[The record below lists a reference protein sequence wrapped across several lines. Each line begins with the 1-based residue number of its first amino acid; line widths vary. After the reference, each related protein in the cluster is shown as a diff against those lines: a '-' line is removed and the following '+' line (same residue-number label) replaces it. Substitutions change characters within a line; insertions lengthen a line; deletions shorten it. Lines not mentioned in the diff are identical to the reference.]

1 MKRYDYV
8 IVGAGAAGCVLANRL
23 TEDADVKVLI
33 LEAGGPDNNMYM
45 HMPLGWRQIWR
56 GPMHNWNY
64 TSEPEPY
71 LGDRKIMAPRGKTLG
86 GSTSINGMLYIRGNR
101 SDYDQWR
108 QLGNTGWSYADV
120 LPYFKRGENNWRG
133 ETKYHGGSG
142 PIGVSRIDVE
152 GLFFDDVMQAA
163 KNAGFLV
170 TEDVNGE
177 VQEGFGGVDFMM
189 KDGRRVSSARG
200 YLRPA
205 MSRPKLT
212 VETDALVSR
221 VLIENGRAIG
231 VEYSRGGTVEVANA
245 DREVILSGGSY
256 NSPQLLLLSGI
267 GPPEEIRKH
276 GLPVVHELPGV
287 GRNLQEHPISF
298 IQFATKEPVT
308 YLKELRW
315 DKVTLAGLQW
325 MAFKS
330 GPMSNQ
336 PLTALGFI
344 KSRPDL
350 ERPDLQIFCNPVR
363 LDAEVWMPYLK
374 PAQPHALEGCPSLL
388 HPESRGTVTLRSAD
402 PKDKAKILFNFLST
416 ENDRAAMRAGIRAV
430 RKLYATSPLSDLVK
444 EEIKPGPS
452 VVSDSD
458 LDAYLRTSLD
468 LDHHPVGTC
477 AMGTGPNAVV
487 DPELKVHGLAGLR
500 VVDASVMPLV
510 PGGNTNAPTVMVAE
524 KASDMIRG
532 RAPLAP
538 IAA

>member
-1 MKRYDYV
+1 LKRYDYV

-64 TSEPEPY
+64 MSEPEPY
-71 LGDRKIMAPRGKTLG
+71 LGDRQIMAPRGKTLG
-86 GSTSINGMLYIRGNR
+86 GSTSINGMLYIRGHR
-101 SDYDQWR
+101 GDYDQWR
-108 QLGNTGWSYADV
+108 QLGNTGWSYSDV
-120 LPYFKRGENNWRG
+120 LPYFKRAESNWRG
-133 ETKYHGGSG
+133 ETKYHGGNG
-142 PIGVSRIDVE
+142 PIGVSRIKVD
-152 GLFFDDVMQAA
+152 GLFFDDVIGAA
-163 KNAGFLV
+163 RAAGFP
-170 TEDVNGE
+170 TTDDINAEE
-177 VQEGFGGVDFMM
+177 QEGFGGVDFTM
-189 KDGRRVSSARG
+189 KDGRRVSAARG
-200 YLRPA
+200 YLKPA
-205 MSRPKLT
+205 MSRPNLT

-221 VLIENGRAIG
+221 VLIESGRAIG
-231 VEYSRGGTVEVANA
+231 VEYSRGGSVEVANA
-245 DREVILSGGSY
+245 DREVILSGGTY
-256 NSPQLLLLSGI
+256 NSPQVLLLSGI

-287 GRNLQEHPISF
+287 GRNLQEHPITF

-344 KSRPDL
+344 KSRPEL

-374 PAQPHALEGCPSLL
+374 PSLPHALEGCPSLL

-402 PKDKAKILFNFLST
+402 PRDKAKILFNFLST
-416 ENDRAAMRAGIRAV
+416 EGDRAAMRAGIRAV
-430 RKLYATSPLSDLVK
+430 RKLYSTGPLGALVR
-444 EEIKPGPS
+444 EEIKPGPG
-452 VVSDSD
+452 VVSDED

-487 DPELKVHGLAGLR
+487 DPELKVHGLNGLR

-532 RAPLAP
+532 RAPLPP
-538 IAA
+538 ISA